1 MFISH
6 NSTHFLPFK
15 TNDQTQLKKSTV
27 TIKKEW
33 IEYRLSNMEK
43 DIFLRKKTCRRIMFA
58 AWLSFCIVIKESNCL
73 GS

>member
-15 TNDQTQLKKSTV
+15 TNGQTQIKKSTV

-33 IEYRLSNMEK
+33 MEYRLSNMEK
-43 DIFLRKKTCRRIMFA
+43 DIFSRKKHA
-58 AWLSFCIVIKESNCL
+58 E
-73 GS
+73 G